1 MLFSD
6 KLNFLMNLTQTSN
19 KELAAA
25 ISVDRSLIS
34 LLRTGKR
41 GMPRNRE
48 HISRMAYF
56 FSKHCVA
63 DFQRHALSEML
74 EQSILRSSMPS
85 SALAEYIFKWLSDDY
100 DIVENT
106 LSRISHTPA
115 VPEPK
120 HNISASNHISSS
132 NDETEY
138 FYGNSGKEKP
148 FIDYSASCKR
158 LSNLLRFCLLMTTI
172 WNSCS
177 RTIPSPLNFSPA

>member
-1 MLFSD
+1 
-6 KLNFLMNLTQTSN
+6 MNLTQTSN

-115 VPEPK
+115 VP
-120 HNISASNHISSS
+120 
-132 NDETEY
+132 
-138 FYGNSGKEKP
+138 
-148 FIDYSASCKR
+148 
-158 LSNLLRFCLLMTTI
+158 
-172 WNSCS
+172 
-177 RTIPSPLNFSPA
+177 

>member
-1 MLFSD
+1 
-6 KLNFLMNLTQTSN
+6 MNLTQTSN

-138 FYGNSGKEKP
+138 FYINSESGNIEKTE
-148 FIDYSASCKR
+148 FYKDDAIKSIAKYVYSYNTVTDDDILIFDINNYLDYTY
-158 LSNLLRFCLLMTTI
+158 NEI
-172 WNSCS
+172 
-177 RTIPSPLNFSPA
+177 

>member
-1 MLFSD
+1 
-6 KLNFLMNLTQTSN
+6 MNLTQTSN

-85 SALAEYIFKWLSDDY
+85 SALA
-100 DIVENT
+100 
-106 LSRISHTPA
+106 
-115 VPEPK
+115 
-120 HNISASNHISSS
+120 
-132 NDETEY
+132 
-138 FYGNSGKEKP
+138 
-148 FIDYSASCKR
+148 
-158 LSNLLRFCLLMTTI
+158 
-172 WNSCS
+172 
-177 RTIPSPLNFSPA
+177 